1 MTTNHRRRA
10 RLRGGAAAAV
20 LALGLLAGCSAGSD
34 TASGGDAS
42 VEAPAQAP
50 DEGGGAGGSAGGGTT
65 EDSDG
70 GAGDAGEEVDVAE
83 RKVTRS
89 QVTVEVEDLAAAATR
104 VRELA
109 AEAGGEVADES
120 LNLDEDGFYDQGYYG
135 QEQYGGSYGSDD
147 PALQQPRVQAG
158 PGEAVLVLRVP
169 PDAAGSTV
177 DAAAG
182 LGEEQGRWT
191 SSTSVE
197 TTLVDLE
204 TRIESQTR
212 AVEQAQALLARAQDL
227 DDVVML
233 ENEVNRRT
241 ADLESLEA
249 RRASVQEQVDRA
261 TVTVVLRLPG
271 GAPPED
277 RAGFLGGLEAGW
289 DALVSSGAVLLVVVG
304 ALLPWAVLAALVGV
318 PLWWWLRRR
327 RARRPARPV
336 GPFGPSGFGPPGP
349 PPGAP
354 AGPPAAPPAEGA

>member
-1 MTTNHRRRA
+1 MTTNHRRRT
-10 RLRGGAAAAV
+10 RLGAAAAV
-20 LALGLLAGCSAGSD
+20 LALGLLAGCGAGD
-34 TASGGDAS
+34 DAASGGGAAAD
-42 VEAPAQAP
+42 EAPAQAP
-50 DEGGGAGGSAGGGTT
+50 AESGGSDAGGGTA

-70 GAGDAGEEVDVAE
+70 GAGGTGDAGEEVDVAE

-109 AEAGGEVADES
+109 EEAGGEVAES

-271 GAPPED
+271 GAPPQE

-289 DALVSSGAVLLVVVG
+289 DALVRSGGVLLVVVG

-327 RARRPARPV
+327 RARRPARPA
-336 GPFGPSGFGPPGP
+336 GRPGPSGFGPPGP
-349 PPGAP
+349 PTGPP
-354 AGPPAAPPAEGA
+354 AGPPAATA

>member
-1 MTTNHRRRA
+1 MTTKHRRRT
-10 RLRGGAAAAV
+10 RLGAAAAV
-20 LALGLLAGCSAGSD
+20 LSLGLLAGCGAGDDSASAGSD
-34 TASGGDAS
+34 SS

-50 DEGGGAGGSAGGGTT
+50 DEGGGSDAGGGTS
-65 EDSDG
+65 EDTDA
-70 GAGDAGEEVDVAE
+70 GAGGTGDADEEVDVAE

-109 AEAGGEVADES
+109 EEAGGEVADES

-271 GAPPED
+271 GAPPEE

-289 DALVSSGAVLLVVVG
+289 NALVSSGAVLLVVVG
-304 ALLPWAVLAALVGV
+304 ALLPWAVLVALVGV

-327 RARRPARPV
+327 RARRPQRAGGPPA
-336 GPFGPSGFGPPGP
+336 GGPPFGP
-349 PPGAP
+349 P
-354 AGPPAAPPAEGA
+354 AGPPAATA

>member
-1 MTTNHRRRA
+1 MTTTHGRHA
-10 RLRGGAAAAV
+10 RLRTAARMAAALLAV
-20 LALGLLAGCSAGSD
+20 GLLAGCSGSDSAGSTGEPAAD
-34 TASGGDAS
+34 QAPEGGGDA
-42 VEAPAQAP
+42 
-50 DEGGGAGGSAGGGTT
+50 GGGAARDGDEGTGGQAGGEAGGT
-65 EDSDG
+65 
-70 GAGDAGEEVDVAE
+70 EVDVAE

-89 QVTVEVEDLAAAATR
+89 QVTVEVDDLAASAAR

-109 AEAGGEVADES
+109 EEAGGEVADES
-120 LNLDEDGFYDQGYYG
+120 LNLDEDGTYDQGYYG

-147 PALQQPRVQAG
+147 PAVPAPRVQAG

-169 PDAAGSTV
+169 PDTAGDTV

-182 LGEEQGRWT
+182 LGEEKGRWT

-212 AVEQAQALLARAQDL
+212 AVEQAQALLVRAQDL

-271 GAPPED
+271 GTPPED

-289 DALVSSGAVLLVVVG
+289 NALVSSGAVLLVVVG
-304 ALLPWAVLAALVGV
+304 ALLPWAVLLTLVGV

-327 RARRPARPV
+327 RARRPAP
-336 GPFGPSGFGPPGP
+336 PAGPSGFGPPPGPPGP
-349 PPGAP
+349 PPAT
-354 AGPPAAPPAEGA
+354 A

>member
-1 MTTNHRRRA
+1 MPTSHRRRV
-10 RLRGGAAAAV
+10 RLRTRPAAAL
-20 LALGLLAGCSAGSD
+20 LALALLAGCGGSDTGGSAGSPVGD
-34 TASGGDAS
+34 RAPEAGGD
-42 VEAPAQAP
+42 
-50 DEGGGAGGSAGGGTT
+50 AGGGTT
-65 EDSDG
+65 VDG
-70 GAGDAGEEVDVAE
+70 DTGGGDTGGQVEVTE

-89 QVTVEVEDLAAAATR
+89 QVTVEVDDLAASAAQ

-109 AEAGGEVADES
+109 EEAGGEVADES

-135 QEQYGGSYGSDD
+135 QEQYGGSDGSGTV
-147 PALQQPRVQAG
+147 AAPRVQAG

-191 SSTSVE
+191 ASTSVE

-212 AVEQAQALLARAQDL
+212 AVEQAQALLTRAQDL

-233 ENEVNRRT
+233 DNEVNRRT
-241 ADLESLEA
+241 ADLESLQA
-249 RRASVQEQVDRA
+249 RRTSVQEQVDRA

-271 GAPPED
+271 GTPSPD

-289 DALVSSGAVLLVVVG
+289 KALVSSGAVLLVVVG
-304 ALLPWAVLAALVGV
+304 ALLPWMALLALVGV

-327 RARRPARPV
+327 RARRPARPP
-336 GPFGPSGFGPPGP
+336 GPPGFGPHPGLPGGP
-349 PPGAP
+349 PD
-354 AGPPAAPPAEGA
+354 GPPATSAG